1 MNEIIQN
8 NSMVLFFVL
17 SIVSIIANL
26 DFTLKLTFIIPL
38 FLLIVKKL
46 YYNGYQ
52 EFVAI
57 LAGGTVV
64 LAIGFFNS
72 VLKLKNKKMV
82 EINNSNSNESILII
96 NKDESSKNEIIKEEI
111 KKEEKKIENKV
122 HMLSLTTVMV
132 IGFVANVEYG
142 IVMPS
147 LLNYLESMNGGS
159 NALGWALA
167 VFSIAQ
173 VCFLPIVGLWADKR
187 TMKESFIACLIVGI
201 IGNIVYA
208 MAIDPYMVIAGRFI
222 AGIGSSNMALTNS
235 YIAAVSTKE
244 QRTKFMGIIN
254 GINAFGL
261 VAGPAFNLGIGEVN
275 FNFWIGKVH
284 FIFDP
289 LRTPGWLLALFLFL
303 ILLSFIGFKEPTP
316 IVDSNTIKVDQET
329 KIGSINNINTTNN
342 EQQQQQHQKQQIS
355 TSKFKSN
362 ERAPLLQKST
372 SHPHALDKYSEVTL
386 GGGEHHHQQQQ
397 QQQYSTFSKYS
408 TFGDEGSI
416 NYRMVNPK
424 GLGGNGGESLSTTM
438 ITPQSSF
445 QHFSSKKFSKYQTTS
460 NGAIH
465 QNSTMFG
472 KKKEPTFLDNLKKI
486 LDASLLTCFVI
497 NFVQNFVFGSLE
509 TLITPITQQQYGFGT
524 IQNSIMYS
532 LVSLEII
539 VFIIVTVIF
548 TGKGGQDKHA
558 IMFGMLFIGAGL
570 ILMMFFFGLGLAT
583 DSVPMWK
590 FILSVAITTVGIPT
604 QNTSVY
610 GLYSKLLNRIY
621 GEEESQ
627 GFSSGCM
634 MIMGSLARILGPL
647 WAGYGLTMIRRLPLF
662 IVLIAMWVFDMGIVL
677 LFWKKLTFKFD
688 PNAKPV
694 IISH

>member
-1 MNEIIQN
+1 
-8 NSMVLFFVL
+8 
-17 SIVSIIANL
+17 
-26 DFTLKLTFIIPL
+26 
-38 FLLIVKKL
+38 
-46 YYNGYQ
+46 
-52 EFVAI
+52 
-57 LAGGTVV
+57 
-64 LAIGFFNS
+64 
-72 VLKLKNKKMV
+72 MV
-82 EINNSNSNESILII
+82 ENNNSNDSILII
-96 NKDESSKNEIIKEEI
+96 NKEEQVSTKDEKVEISNEKT
-111 KKEEKKIENKV
+111 ENRV
-122 HMLSLTTVMV
+122 HMLSLTTVMI

-147 LLNYLESMNGGS
+147 LLKYLESINGNS
-159 NALGWALA
+159 NSLGWALA

-173 VCFLPIVGLWADKR
+173 VCFLPIVGIWADKR
-187 TMKESFIACLIVGI
+187 TMKESFIASLIVGV

-303 ILLSFIGFKEPTP
+303 ILLSFVGFREPTP
-316 IVDSNTIKVDQET
+316 ITDNNQANINIDQES
-329 KIGSINNINTTNN
+329 KIDIN
-342 EQQQQQHQKQQIS
+342 EKQQHIS
-355 TSKFKSN
+355 SSKFKSN
-362 ERAPLLQKST
+362 EKAPLLHKST

-386 GGGEHHHQQQQ
+386 GGDYKHSIN
-397 QQQYSTFSKYS
+397 QQYSTYSKYP
-408 TFGDEGSI
+408 TFGEEGSLT
-416 NYRMVNPK
+416 YRMVNPK
-424 GLGGNGGESLSTTM
+424 GLNGNGGESLSTTM

-445 QHFSSKKFSKYQTTS
+445 QHFSSRKFSKYQTSSS
-460 NGAIH
+460 NGGSIH
-465 QNSTMFG
+465 QSRLFG
-472 KKKEPTFLDNLKKI
+472 ADQKKKEPTFLENLKKI
-486 LDASLLTCFVI
+486 LNTSLLTCFVI

-610 GLYSKLLNRIY
+610 SLYSKLLNRIY

-627 GFSSGCM
+627 GFLSGCM

-647 WAGYGLTMIRRLPLF
+647 WAGYGLSMIRRLPLF
-662 IVLIAMWVFDMGIVL
+662 IVLISMWVFDMGIVL

-688 PNAKPV
+688 PNSKP
-694 IISH
+694 IIVSH

>member
-1 MNEIIQN
+1 
-8 NSMVLFFVL
+8 
-17 SIVSIIANL
+17 
-26 DFTLKLTFIIPL
+26 
-38 FLLIVKKL
+38 
-46 YYNGYQ
+46 
-52 EFVAI
+52 
-57 LAGGTVV
+57 
-64 LAIGFFNS
+64 
-72 VLKLKNKKMV
+72 MV
-82 EINNSNSNESILII
+82 ENNNNDSILII
-96 NKDESSKNEIIKEEI
+96 NKEDESLEKVDISSKDGEI
-111 KKEEKKIENKV
+111 KKEEKTENRV

-147 LLNYLESMNGGS
+147 LLKYLESINGNS
-159 NALGWALA
+159 NSLGWALA

-173 VCFLPIVGLWADKR
+173 VCFLPIVGIWADKR
-187 TMKESFIACLIVGI
+187 TMKESFIASLIVGV

-275 FNFWIGKVH
+275 FNFWIGKLH

-316 IVDSNTIKVDQET
+316 IVDNDKKVDQEI
-329 KIGSINNINTTNN
+329 KIGSNNNINTIIS
-342 EQQQQQHQKQQIS
+342 EKQQQQQQQQFS
-355 TSKFKSN
+355 TSKFKTN
-362 ERAPLLQKST
+362 EKAPLLQKST

-386 GGGEHHHQQQQ
+386 GGDYNNQQQ
-397 QQQYSTFSKYS
+397 QQQYSTYSKYP
-408 TFGDEGSI
+408 TFGEEGSLT
-416 NYRMVNPK
+416 YRMVNPK
-424 GLGGNGGESLSTTM
+424 GLNGNGSGGGSESLSTTM

-445 QHFSSKKFSKYQTTS
+445 QHFSSKKFAKYQISS
-460 NGAIH
+460 NGSIL
-465 QNSTMFG
+465 NSSLN
-472 KKKEPTFLDNLKKI
+472 KKEPTFLENLKKI
-486 LDASLLTCFVI
+486 LNASLLTCFVI

-539 VFIIVTVIF
+539 VFIIITVIF

-610 GLYSKLLNRIY
+610 SLYSKLLNRIY

-627 GFSSGCM
+627 GFLSGCM

-647 WAGYGLTMIRRLPLF
+647 WAGYGLSMVRRLPLF
-662 IVLIAMWVFDMGIVL
+662 IVLISMWVFDMGIVL

-688 PNAKPV
+688 PNAKP
-694 IISH
+694 IIVSH

>member
-1 MNEIIQN
+1 
-8 NSMVLFFVL
+8 
-17 SIVSIIANL
+17 
-26 DFTLKLTFIIPL
+26 
-38 FLLIVKKL
+38 
-46 YYNGYQ
+46 
-52 EFVAI
+52 
-57 LAGGTVV
+57 
-64 LAIGFFNS
+64 
-72 VLKLKNKKMV
+72 MV
-82 EINNSNSNESILII
+82 ENNSNDPILII
-96 NKDESSKNEIIKEEI
+96 NKEEPSLVKDEKVETVI
-111 KKEEKKIENKV
+111 EKTENRV

-147 LLNYLESMNGGS
+147 LLNYLESINGNS
-159 NALGWALA
+159 NSLGWALA

-173 VCFLPIVGLWADKR
+173 VCFLPIVGIWADKR
-187 TMKESFIACLIVGI
+187 TMKESFIACLIVGV

-275 FNFWIGKVH
+275 FNFWIGKLH

-303 ILLSFIGFKEPTP
+303 ILLSFIGFKEPTL
-316 IVDSNTIKVDQET
+316 IVDNNKNKNDQES
-329 KIGSINNINTTNN
+329 KIGSINNLNSN
-342 EQQQQQHQKQQIS
+342 EKQQLQQQSSI
-355 TSKFKSN
+355 SKFKSN

-372 SHPHALDKYSEVTL
+372 SHPHALDKYSEITL
-386 GGGEHHHQQQQ
+386 GGDHSINQQQQ
-397 QQQYSTFSKYS
+397 QQQYSTYSKYP
-408 TFGDEGSI
+408 TFGEEGSLT
-416 NYRMVNPK
+416 YRMVNPK
-424 GLGGNGGESLSTTM
+424 GLNGNGGESLSTTM

-445 QHFSSKKFSKYQTTS
+445 QHFSSKKFSKYQTSS
-460 NGAIH
+460 NGSIH
-465 QNSTMFG
+465 QSRLFG
-472 KKKEPTFLDNLKKI
+472 DQKKKEPTFLENLKKI
-486 LDASLLTCFVI
+486 LNASLLTCFVI

-610 GLYSKLLNRIY
+610 SLYSKLLNRIY

-627 GFSSGCM
+627 GFLSGCM

-647 WAGYGLTMIRRLPLF
+647 WAGYGLSMIRRLPLF
-662 IVLIAMWVFDMGIVL
+662 IVLISMWVFDMGIVL

-688 PNAKPV
+688 PNAKP
-694 IISH
+694 IIVSH

>member
-1 MNEIIQN
+1 
-8 NSMVLFFVL
+8 
-17 SIVSIIANL
+17 
-26 DFTLKLTFIIPL
+26 
-38 FLLIVKKL
+38 
-46 YYNGYQ
+46 
-52 EFVAI
+52 
-57 LAGGTVV
+57 
-64 LAIGFFNS
+64 
-72 VLKLKNKKMV
+72 MV
-82 EINNSNSNESILII
+82 ENNNNSNDSILII
-96 NKDESSKNEIIKEEI
+96 NKEEQVTIKNEKVEI
-111 KKEEKKIENKV
+111 SNEKIENRV
-122 HMLSLTTVMV
+122 HMLSLTTVMI

-147 LLNYLESMNGGS
+147 LLKYLESINGNS
-159 NALGWALA
+159 NSLGWALA

-173 VCFLPIVGLWADKR
+173 VCFLPIVGIWADKR
-187 TMKESFIACLIVGI
+187 TMKESFVASLIVGV

-303 ILLSFIGFKEPTP
+303 ILLSFIGFREPTP
-316 IVDSNTIKVDQET
+316 IIDNQDNNNQTIDQES
-329 KIGSINNINTTNN
+329 KIDIN
-342 EQQQQQHQKQQIS
+342 EKQQQQQQHIS
-355 TSKFKSN
+355 SSKFKSN
-362 ERAPLLQKST
+362 EKAPLLHKST
-372 SHPHALDKYSEVTL
+372 SHPYALDKYSEVTL
-386 GGGEHHHQQQQ
+386 GGDYKHSIN
-397 QQQYSTFSKYS
+397 QQYSTYSKYP
-408 TFGDEGSI
+408 TFGEEGSLT
-416 NYRMVNPK
+416 YRMVNPK
-424 GLGGNGGESLSTTM
+424 GLNGNGGESLSTTM

-445 QHFSSKKFSKYQTTS
+445 QHFSSKKFSKYQTSS
-460 NGAIH
+460 NGGSIH
-465 QNSTMFG
+465 QSRLFG
-472 KKKEPTFLDNLKKI
+472 ADQKKKEPTFLENLKKI
-486 LDASLLTCFVI
+486 LNASLLTCFVI

-610 GLYSKLLNRIY
+610 SLYSKLLNRIY

-627 GFSSGCM
+627 GFLSGCM

-647 WAGYGLTMIRRLPLF
+647 WAGYGLSMIRRLPLF
-662 IVLIAMWVFDMGIVL
+662 IVLISMWVFDMGIVL

-688 PNAKPV
+688 PNSKP
-694 IISH
+694 IIVSH